1 MHRGGDSGER
11 RIKPPSGG
19 TRPPGLLPL
28 PNAKLPLLLTWT
40 TRPPL
45 PSRGSARFA
54 LPPNPPP
61 SHFQPRAPRPAPQAS
76 FSLAFPR
83 PPGLIVTRQHGS
95 MDSRATLNLGN
106 ASRRPGNPAAASP
119 SPASPP
125 PVAARPPDGSRVASA
140 HGTNANKAPRRG
152 ATSDHRPVWPPPLEC
167 GGKTPLLDQAT
178 CRLVQKR
185 RRISGPTPPPPPP
198 GGPDERGT
206 RNGLCAAS

>member
-106 ASRRPGNPAAASP
+106 ASRRPGNPAAPSP

-125 PVAARPPDGSRVASA
+125 PVAARRLTIARYGPHLWSAAARRRFWTRRHVASSKSA
-140 HGTNANKAPRRG
+140 GGFLAPRPAPRPRPR
-152 ATSDHRPVWPPPLEC
+152 AAQTSAEPGTGFAPPAKYDNP
-167 GGKTPLLDQAT
+167 
-178 CRLVQKR
+178 
-185 RRISGPTPPPPPP
+185 I
-198 GGPDERGT
+198 
-206 RNGLCAAS
+206 N